1 MARQEKRE
9 ASLTEALFREEL
21 DILETARARQ
31 SSHDEGD
38 AASYPQHYQAL
49 VKDYD
54 KLLKTTMKLSRI
66 SDIQGRTLKNQEQ
79 QIQEAHQSLQH
90 MEQLRRDLISDISH
104 ELGTPLM
111 AVRGYVKAVLDGQL
125 EVDLSYLKLIYDKLQ
140 LMNQLIEDLF
150 QLSAIK
156 ANQQQ
161 PQLATLTV
169 HELVT
174 PLMSMFMMDGQDRAI
189 QIKVEV
195 DFEQEEASK
204 LELEADH
211 LRIEQVTGNLVQNA
225 LKYSPGGT
233 EILLRFSLQ
242 GQTPERLLVEVIDQ
256 GIGVNPKDQPYIF
269 ERLYRGSDPVA
280 ASRGGSG
287 LGLAICKEM
296 IERHGGSI
304 GLTSVQGQGSNFY
317 YDLPIRP
324 VKVDR

>member
-21 DILETARARQ
+21 DILEAARDRQ
-31 SSHDEGD
+31 GSQALWSAE
-38 AASYPQHYQAL
+38 AYQEHYQAL
-49 VKDYD
+49 IEDYN
-54 KLLKTTMKLSRI
+54 KLLKTTMKLARI

-140 LMNQLIEDLF
+140 LMNQLIEDLY

-156 ANQQQ
+156 ANQQK
-161 PQLATLTV
+161 PQLATMTV
-169 HELVT
+169 QELVE
-174 PLMSMFMMDGQDRAI
+174 PLMSMFHMDGQDRAI
-189 QIKVEV
+189 QIQVEV
-195 DFEQEEASK
+195 DFELEEGK
-204 LELEADH
+204 QLELEADH

-225 LKYSPGGT
+225 LKYSPDST
-233 EILLRFSLQ
+233 TIVLRFSLH
-242 GQTPERLLVEVIDQ
+242 GQPPERLLVEVIDQ

-269 ERLYRGSDPVA
+269 DRLYRGNDPISE
-280 ASRGGSG
+280 SRGGSG

-296 IERHGGSI
+296 IERHGGRI
-304 GLTSVQGQGSNFY
+304 GMTSVQGQGSNFY
-317 YDLPIRP
+317 YELPIRLAT
-324 VKVDR
+324 K